1 MSLSDPIADM
11 LTRIRNAQLA
21 RKKYVLIPFSKIK
34 QSITSVLQE
43 EGYITAYNINNIN
56 NIAYIQIDLKYY
68 AGSPVIDSIK
78 RISRPG
84 MRIYKSVSEIPDVLN
99 GLGVSIISTSKG
111 VMTGKKAKKIGVGGE
126 VICEVV

>member
-43 EGYITAYNINNIN
+43 EGYITAYNINDIGNIS
-56 NIAYIQIDLKYY
+56 YIQIDLKYY

>member
-111 VMTGKKAKKIGVGGE
+111 VMTGKKAKKIGAGGE

>member
-43 EGYITAYNINNIN
+43 EGYITAYNINDIN
-56 NIAYIQIDLKYY
+56 NISYIQIDLKYY